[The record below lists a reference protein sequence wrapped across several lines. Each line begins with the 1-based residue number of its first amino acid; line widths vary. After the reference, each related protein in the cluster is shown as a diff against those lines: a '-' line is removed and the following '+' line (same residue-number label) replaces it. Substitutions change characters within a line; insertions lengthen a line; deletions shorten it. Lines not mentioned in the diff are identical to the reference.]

1 MEKFF
6 NITGSCDP
14 DLHYMVDLSERLQKV
29 RSMVDQ
35 GQYFC
40 INRARQYGKTTLLTV
55 LSDYL
60 EKDYHVVSM
69 GFQTMSSLAF
79 ESEQSF
85 VSAFSAELLDS
96 VDKFPDDIEEKLLAF
111 SEKTPRFN
119 SLQALFK
126 VVKS

>member
-1 MEKFF
+1 
-6 NITGSCDP
+6 
-14 DLHYMVDLSERLQKV
+14 
-29 RSMVDQ
+29 MVDQ

-69 GFQTMSSLAF
+69 DFQTMSSLAF

>member
-14 DLHYMVDLSERLQKV
+14 DLHYMVDLSERFQKV

-69 GFQTMSSLAF
+69 DFQTMSSLAF

-96 VDKFPDDIEEKLLAF
+96 VDKFPDDIEE
-111 SEKTPRFN
+111 N
-119 SLQALFK
+119 SWPFQKKRLGSIPCRHFLK
-126 VVKS
+126 